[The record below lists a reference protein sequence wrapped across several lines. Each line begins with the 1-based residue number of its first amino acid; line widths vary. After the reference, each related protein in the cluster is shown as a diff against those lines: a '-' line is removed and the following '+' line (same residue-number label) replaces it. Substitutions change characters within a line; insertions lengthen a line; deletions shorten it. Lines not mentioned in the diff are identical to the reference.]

1 METTLNTTMTAGA
14 LAASIAKSAVMA
26 RADLLRADKAWKMAE
41 GDALEVFIDLGI
53 TTVAVPNDDGGIDRV
68 TAEGLDEVRR
78 TVNLE
83 AALSLLNA
91 SQLAAVVSQAISIS
105 AIDAAVDAGV
115 IPPALAEQIINVKQV
130 KPSIKVT
137 FNARVESKK

>member
-1 METTLNTTMTAGA
+1 METTLNTTMTDGA

>member
-41 GDALEVFIDLGI
+41 GDALEVFIDSGI